1 MLIVN
6 LYEKCQYNKFRLS
19 TVLSMVCNT
28 HNSLMSNIIY
38 PLCFDYSTETEHL
51 QYTYRLWLQHTS
63 KQPVTELLGVERRD
77 LN

>member
-28 HNSLMSNIIY
+28 NTHISLMSNITY
-38 PLCFDYSTETEHL
+38 LLCFDSSTETEHL
-51 QYTYRLWLQHTS
+51 QYTYRLWLQHIS

-77 LN
+77 